1 MLFGPVRTR
10 FSSPTRPSLG
20 LECGLRNDN
29 RRSVT
34 VLGNLRRTRDAIGAP
49 ASVIGEDAE
58 FNGELSGQGHVLVKG
73 AVDGDSDLSGPVTIA
88 PSGRWKGRLRAAD
101 VIIAGTVDGD
111 IEASGKA
118 EIRPTARV
126 TGSVS
131 AAQIAIGEGARVDGK
146 LSTLSPEDIKSFAE
160 KRSAGD

>member
-1 MLFGPVRTR
+1 M
-10 FSSPTRPSLG
+10 
-20 LECGLRNDN
+20 
-29 RRSVT
+29 
-34 VLGNLRRTRDAIGAP
+34 LGNLRRTRDAIGAP
-49 ASVIGEDAE
+49 ASVIGEGTE
-58 FNGELSGQGHVLVKG
+58 FTGQLTGDGHVLVQG
-73 AVDGDSDLSGPVTIA
+73 SVNGDSDLAGPVTIA
-88 PSGRWKGRLRAAD
+88 PTGRWNGRLKAQD

-146 LSTLSPEDIKSFAE
+146 LSTLSPEEIKSFAE
-160 KRSAGD
+160 KRATDD

>member
-1 MLFGPVRTR
+1 
-10 FSSPTRPSLG
+10 
-20 LECGLRNDN
+20 
-29 RRSVT
+29 

-49 ASVIGEDAE
+49 ASVIGEDTE
-58 FNGELSGQGHVLVKG
+58 FTGQLTGDGHVLVKG
-73 AVDGDSDLSGPVTIA
+73 SVNGDSDLMGPVTIA
-88 PSGRWKGRLRAAD
+88 PAGRWKGRLRAAD

-126 TGSVS
+126 TGSVA

-146 LSTLSPEDIKSFAE
+146 LSTLSAEEIKKFAE
-160 KRSAGD
+160 KRATDD